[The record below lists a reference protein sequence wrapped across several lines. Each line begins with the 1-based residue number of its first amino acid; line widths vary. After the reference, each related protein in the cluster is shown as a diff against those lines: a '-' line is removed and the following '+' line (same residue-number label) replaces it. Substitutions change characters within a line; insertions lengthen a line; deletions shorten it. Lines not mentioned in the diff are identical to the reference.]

1 MNCPAMSASASSSR
15 SYSTFRPRPLLP
27 QTSHDSQRSVL
38 QYSRSPSEV
47 FATSPLRLLGKHSL
61 PLRAVVTSK
70 SISSSSAVVSG
81 DEKIGVLLLNLG
93 GPETLDDVQPFLFNL
108 FADPDIIRL
117 PPLFQFLQ
125 KPLAQFIS
133 VARAPKS
140 KEGYASIGGG
150 SPLRHITDA
159 QAEELSKCLS
169 EKNVPAK
176 VYVGMRYWH
185 PFTEEAIEQIKTDG
199 ITKLVVLPLYPQFS
213 ISTSGSSLRLLER
226 IFREDEYLV
235 NMQHTVIPSWYQRE
249 GYIKAMAN
257 LIQNELGKF
266 DFPSQVVIFFS
277 AHGVPLAYV
286 EEAGDP
292 YKAEMEECVDLIMEE
307 LDKRSITNAYTLA
320 YQSRVGPVE
329 WLKPYTE
336 EAITELGKKGVENL
350 LAVPISFV
358 SEHIETLEEI
368 DVEYK
373 ELALKSGIKNWG
385 RVPALGTE
393 PLFISDLADAVVES
407 LPYVGAMAVSNL
419 EARQSLVPLGSV
431 EELLAT
437 YDSQRRE
444 LPAPV
449 TMWEW
454 GWTRSAETWN
464 GRAAMLAVLALLIF
478 KLDFQSDDRD
488 LTLVGEIPSS
498 ERFHRLAW
506 GKNGS
511 GSEQFS
517 LGLIAGG
524 LVDGNIDL
532 WNPLS
537 LIGSQSA
544 LVGHLSVHKGPV
556 RGLEFNAIAPNLLAS
571 AADDGEICIWDL
583 AKPSEPSHFPLLKGS
598 GSATQGEISFISW
611 NRKVQ
616 QILASTSYNGTTA
629 IWDLRKQKPIINFAD
644 SVRRRC
650 SVLQWNPDIATQIM
664 VASDDDSSP
673 TLKLW
678 DMRNT
683 MSPVREFTGHQ
694 KGVIAMEW
702 CPSDSSYLLTCAKD
716 NRTICWDTNTAE
728 IVAELPAGNNW
739 NFDVH
744 WYPKIPGVISA
755 SSFDGKIG
763 IYNIEGCSR
772 YGAEENNFST
782 APLRAPK
789 WYKRPVGA
797 SFGFGGK
804 LVSFHAKAPPKGAS
818 NIPSEVFLH
827 SLVTEQSLVSRTSE
841 FEAAIENGDKTSLK
855 GLCGKKSE
863 ETESEEEKETWGLL
877 KIMFEEE
884 GTTRE
889 KLISHL
895 GFSLPSVEKDHAVDG
910 LSSDLND
917 IGLEDSAPEPVKI
930 NEAAAF
936 AMDNGEDF
944 FDNFP
949 SKPDTP
955 VSTSSKD
962 FMPPDTDSSA
972 KVEETQE
979 IPEEEEEEG
988 SDKVFDD
995 AIQRA
1000 LVVGNY
1006 NEAVDQC
1013 ISANKMA
1020 DALVI
1025 AHVGGTAL
1033 WESTREKYLKTSGA
1047 PYMKIVSAMVNN
1059 DLTSLIYTRSLK
1071 FWKETLALLCT
1082 FAQGEQWASLCDV
1095 LASKLMAAG
1104 NTLAAVFCYICA
1116 GNVDRT
1122 VEIWSR
1128 SLANERNG
1136 RSYAELL
1143 QDLMEKTLVLA
1154 LATGNKKFSASLC
1167 KLFESYAEILAS
1179 QGLLTTAMKYLKVL
1193 DSGGLSLELSI
1204 LRDRISLSAEPET
1217 NAAASGTQLQ
1227 STIPY
1232 NQEPTQAQPNVLSNP
1247 YDNQYQQ
1254 AYTDSYGGGYVP
1266 SASHATM
1273 QQATMF
1279 MPHQAQPAPQPS
1291 YPPAPASNAQPSMRT
1306 TFVPSTPPALKNA
1319 DQYQQP
1325 AVGFHSFTG
1334 PSNNAYPVPPA
1345 PNSYVPPGP
1354 SQVGQN
1360 LNPMMPQ
1367 AVAPGAGA
1375 IGFTPMSAPGVA
1387 PRSVIG
1393 SVQPASPPTQQ
1404 PTPAAPPPTVQTAD
1418 TSNVP
1423 AHQKPVVATLTRLFN
1438 ETSEALGGARANPSK
1453 KREIEDN
1460 SRKLGALFVKLNSGD
1475 ISKNAADKLAQLCHA
1490 LDTHD
1495 FGAALQLQ
1503 VLLTTSEWD
1512 ECNFWLSTLKRM
1524 IKARQSVR

>member
-1 MNCPAMSASASSSR
+1 MACIKGVGRSASVALAPDAP
-15 SYSTFRPRPLLP
+15 YMAAGTM
-27 QTSHDSQRSVL
+27 
-38 QYSRSPSEV
+38 
-47 FATSPLRLLGKHSL
+47 AG
-61 PLRAVVTSK
+61 AVDLSF
-70 SISSSSAVVSG
+70 SSSA
-81 DEKIGVLLLNLG
+81 
-93 GPETLDDVQPFLFNL
+93 
-108 FADPDIIRL
+108 
-117 PPLFQFLQ
+117 
-125 KPLAQFIS
+125 
-133 VARAPKS
+133 
-140 KEGYASIGGG
+140 
-150 SPLRHITDA
+150 
-159 QAEELSKCLS
+159 
-169 EKNVPAK
+169 
-176 VYVGMRYWH
+176 
-185 PFTEEAIEQIKTDG
+185 
-199 ITKLVVLPLYPQFS
+199 
-213 ISTSGSSLRLLER
+213 
-226 IFREDEYLV
+226 
-235 NMQHTVIPSWYQRE
+235 
-249 GYIKAMAN
+249 
-257 LIQNELGKF
+257 
-266 DFPSQVVIFFS
+266 
-277 AHGVPLAYV
+277 
-286 EEAGDP
+286 
-292 YKAEMEECVDLIMEE
+292 
-307 LDKRSITNAYTLA
+307 
-320 YQSRVGPVE
+320 
-329 WLKPYTE
+329 
-336 EAITELGKKGVENL
+336 
-350 LAVPISFV
+350 
-358 SEHIETLEEI
+358 
-368 DVEYK
+368 
-373 ELALKSGIKNWG
+373 
-385 RVPALGTE
+385 
-393 PLFISDLADAVVES
+393 
-407 LPYVGAMAVSNL
+407 NL
-419 EARQSLVPLGSV
+419 E
-431 EELLAT
+431 
-437 YDSQRRE
+437 
-444 LPAPV
+444 
-449 TMWEW
+449 
-454 GWTRSAETWN
+454 
-464 GRAAMLAVLALLIF
+464 IF

-488 LTLVGEIPSS
+488 LTLVGESPSS
-498 ERFHRLAW
+498 ERFNRLAW
-506 GKNGS
+506 GRNGS
-511 GSEQFS
+511 GSEEFS

-537 LIGSQSA
+537 LIGSQSSENA

-556 RGLEFNAIAPNLLAS
+556 RGLEFNAITPNLLAS
-571 AADDGEICIWDL
+571 GADDGEICIWDL
-583 AKPSEPSHFPLLKGS
+583 AKPSVPSHYPILKGS

-616 QILASTSYNGTTA
+616 QILASTSYNGSTV

-678 DMRNT
+678 DMRNI

-694 KGVIAMEW
+694 RGVIAMEW

-772 YGAEENNFST
+772 YGAEENTF

-804 LVSFHAKAPPKGAS
+804 LVSCHAKAPPKGAS
-818 NIPSEVFLH
+818 SIPSEVFLH

-841 FEAAIENGDKTSLK
+841 FEAAIENGDKTSLRD
-855 GLCGKKSE
+855 LCEKKSK

-884 GTTRE
+884 ETSRT

-895 GFSLPSVEKDHAVDG
+895 GFSLPSQEKDQAVNG
-910 LSSDLND
+910 LLSDLNG
-917 IGLEDSAPEPVKI
+917 IGVEDTVAHAPEPEES

-944 FDNFP
+944 FNNFP
-949 SKPDTP
+949 AKPDTP
-955 VSTSSKD
+955 VSTSAKD
-962 FMPPDTDSSA
+962 FMPPDTDFGA
-972 KVEETQE
+972 KEEETQE
-979 IPEEEEEEG
+979 MPEEEEES
-988 SDKVFDD
+988 SDPVFDD

-1006 NEAVDQC
+1006 KEAVDQC

-1025 AHVGGTAL
+1025 ANVGGTAL
-1033 WESTREKYLKTSGA
+1033 WESTRKRYLKTSSA
-1047 PYMKIVSAMVNN
+1047 PYMKVVSAMVDN
-1059 DLTSLIYTRSLK
+1059 DLTSLINKRSHK

-1082 FAQGEQWASLCDV
+1082 FSQGEQWTSLCDA
-1095 LASKLMAAG
+1095 LALKLMAAG
-1104 NTLAAVFCYICA
+1104 NTLAAVLCYICA

-1128 SLANERNG
+1128 SLANERDG

-1154 LATGNKKFSASLC
+1154 LATGNKRFSASLC

-1193 DSGGLSLELSI
+1193 DSGGLSPELSI

-1217 NAAASGTQLQ
+1217 NTAASGNTQAQLQ
-1227 STIPY
+1227 NTMPY
-1232 NQEPTQAQPNVLSNP
+1232 NQEPTQVQPNVLSNP
-1247 YDNQYQQ
+1247 YESQYQQ
-1254 AYTDSYGGGYVP
+1254 PYTDSYGGGYVP
-1266 SASHATM
+1266 SASHPPM

-1279 MPHQAQPAPQPS
+1279 MPHQAQPIPQPS
-1291 YPPAPASNAQPSMRT
+1291 YPPAPASNQPSMRT

-1319 DQYQQP
+1319 GQYQQP
-1325 AVGFHSFTG
+1325 TG
-1334 PSNNAYPVPPA
+1334 PSNNAYPVPPG
-1345 PNSYVPPGP
+1345 PGSYVSSGP
-1354 SQVGQN
+1354 SQVGQYPN
-1360 LNPMMPQ
+1360 SKMPQ
-1367 AVAPGAGA
+1367 VVAPGAGPM
-1375 IGFTPMSAPGVA
+1375 GFTPMATPGIA

-1404 PTPAAPPPTVQTAD
+1404 AAAQVAPTPAAPPPTLQTAD

-1423 AHQKPVVATLTRLFN
+1423 AHQKPVIATLTRLFN
-1438 ETSEALGGARANPSK
+1438 ETSEALGGTRANPAK

-1475 ISKNAADKLAQLCHA
+1475 ISKNAADKLAQLCQA
-1490 LDTHD
+1490 LDNHD
-1495 FGAALQLQ
+1495 FSAALQIQ

-1512 ECNFWLSTLKRM
+1512 ECNFWLATLKRM
-1524 IKARQSVR
+1524 IKARQNVR

>member
-1 MNCPAMSASASSSR
+1 MACIKGVGRSASVALAPDAP
-15 SYSTFRPRPLLP
+15 YMAAGTM
-27 QTSHDSQRSVL
+27 
-38 QYSRSPSEV
+38 
-47 FATSPLRLLGKHSL
+47 AG
-61 PLRAVVTSK
+61 AVDLSF
-70 SISSSSAVVSG
+70 SSSA
-81 DEKIGVLLLNLG
+81 
-93 GPETLDDVQPFLFNL
+93 
-108 FADPDIIRL
+108 
-117 PPLFQFLQ
+117 
-125 KPLAQFIS
+125 
-133 VARAPKS
+133 
-140 KEGYASIGGG
+140 
-150 SPLRHITDA
+150 
-159 QAEELSKCLS
+159 
-169 EKNVPAK
+169 
-176 VYVGMRYWH
+176 
-185 PFTEEAIEQIKTDG
+185 
-199 ITKLVVLPLYPQFS
+199 
-213 ISTSGSSLRLLER
+213 
-226 IFREDEYLV
+226 
-235 NMQHTVIPSWYQRE
+235 
-249 GYIKAMAN
+249 
-257 LIQNELGKF
+257 
-266 DFPSQVVIFFS
+266 
-277 AHGVPLAYV
+277 
-286 EEAGDP
+286 
-292 YKAEMEECVDLIMEE
+292 
-307 LDKRSITNAYTLA
+307 
-320 YQSRVGPVE
+320 
-329 WLKPYTE
+329 
-336 EAITELGKKGVENL
+336 
-350 LAVPISFV
+350 
-358 SEHIETLEEI
+358 
-368 DVEYK
+368 
-373 ELALKSGIKNWG
+373 
-385 RVPALGTE
+385 
-393 PLFISDLADAVVES
+393 
-407 LPYVGAMAVSNL
+407 NL
-419 EARQSLVPLGSV
+419 E
-431 EELLAT
+431 
-437 YDSQRRE
+437 
-444 LPAPV
+444 
-449 TMWEW
+449 
-454 GWTRSAETWN
+454 
-464 GRAAMLAVLALLIF
+464 IF

-488 LTLVGEIPSS
+488 LTLVGESPSS
-498 ERFHRLAW
+498 ERFNRLAW
-506 GKNGS
+506 GRNGS
-511 GSEQFS
+511 GSEEFS

-537 LIGSQSA
+537 LIGSQSSDNA
-544 LVGHLSVHKGPV
+544 VVGHLSVHKGPV
-556 RGLEFNAIAPNLLAS
+556 RGLEFNAITPNLLAS
-571 AADDGEICIWDL
+571 GADDGEICIWDL

-616 QILASTSYNGTTA
+616 QILASTSYNGTTV

-694 KGVIAMEW
+694 RGVIAMEW

-744 WYPKIPGVISA
+744 WYPRIPGVISA

-772 YGAEENNFST
+772 YGPEENNVGT

-804 LVSFHAKAPPKGAS
+804 LVSFYAKTLPKGAS
-818 NIPSEVFLH
+818 SIPSEVFLH

-841 FEAAIENGDKTSLK
+841 FEAAIENGDKTSLR
-855 GLCGKKSE
+855 GLCEKKSE

-884 GTTRE
+884 GSTRT
-889 KLISHL
+889 KLINHL
-895 GFSLPSVEKDHAVDG
+895 GFSLPSEENDQAVNG
-910 LSSDLND
+910 LSSDLNG
-917 IGLEDSAPEPVKI
+917 IGLEDTVAHALEPEDS

-944 FDNFP
+944 FNNFP
-949 SKPDTP
+949 AKPDTP
-955 VSTSSKD
+955 VSTSAKD
-962 FMPPDTDSSA
+962 FTPPDTDFGA
-972 KVEETQE
+972 KSEETQE
-979 IPEEEEEEG
+979 MPEEEEES
-988 SDKVFDD
+988 SDPVFDD

-1000 LVVGNY
+1000 LVVGDY
-1006 NEAVDQC
+1006 KEAVDQC

-1033 WESTREKYLKTSGA
+1033 WESTREKYLKTSSA
-1047 PYMKIVSAMVNN
+1047 PYMKVVSAMVNN
-1059 DLTSLIYTRSLK
+1059 DLMSLIYTRSHK

-1082 FAQGEQWASLCDV
+1082 FAQGEQFTILCDA

-1104 NTLAAVFCYICA
+1104 NTLAAVLCYICA

-1128 SLANERNG
+1128 SLANERDG

-1154 LATGNKKFSASLC
+1154 LATGNKRFSASLC

-1193 DSGGLSLELSI
+1193 DSGGLSPELSI

-1217 NAAASGTQLQ
+1217 LTAASGNTQPQ
-1227 STIPY
+1227 STMQY
-1232 NQEPTQAQPNVLSNP
+1232 NQEPTQTQPNNHGHA

-1254 AYTDSYGGGYVP
+1254 PYTDSYRGGYVP
-1266 SASHATM
+1266 PASHPPL
-1273 QQATMF
+1273 QQSTMF

-1291 YPPAPASNAQPSMRT
+1291 FAPAPASNAQPSMRT
-1306 TFVPSTPPALKNA
+1306 AFVPSTPPALKNA

-1325 AVGFHSFTG
+1325 NLGSHSFTG
-1334 PSNNAYPVPPA
+1334 LTNNPYAVPPGPGPYA
-1345 PNSYVPPGP
+1345 SSGP
-1354 SQVGQN
+1354 SQVGQYP
-1360 LNPMMPQ
+1360 NPNMPQ
-1367 AVAPGAGA
+1367 VVAP
-1375 IGFTPMSAPGVA
+1375 GFTPMATPGVA

-1404 PTPAAPPPTVQTAD
+1404 AAAQAAPMPAAPPPTVQTAD

-1423 AHQKPVVATLTRLFN
+1423 AHQKLVIATLTRLYN
-1438 ETSEALGGARANPSK
+1438 ETSEALGGARANPAK

-1460 SRKLGALFVKLNSGD
+1460 SKKLGALFVKLNSGD
-1475 ISKNAADKLAQLCHA
+1475 ISKNAADKLAQLCQA
-1490 LDTHD
+1490 LDNHD
-1495 FGAALQLQ
+1495 FSAALQIQ

-1512 ECNFWLSTLKRM
+1512 ECNFWLATLKRM
-1524 IKARQSVR
+1524 IKARQHVR